1 MLPNAKML
9 GNLCWHEGEVLSKR
23 RWEGKTCGIASR
35 ARDGLLFVVVADAS
49 TSMSAIALIM
59 PVCVVPDDTFASFA
73 WNIRFNI
80 HAIINVI
87 ALNTSRESMSPSSFV
102 TTCSPPQMTR

>member
-35 ARDGLLFVVVADAS
+35 ARDGL
-49 TSMSAIALIM
+49 
-59 PVCVVPDDTFASFA
+59 

-87 ALNTSRESMSPSSFV
+87 ALNTSRESMSSSSFV
-102 TTCSPPQMTR
+102 TTRSPP